1 MAFAVPLDVM
11 PLFEEYS
18 VTVAIGGL
26 LALAVAWHVAST
38 GRVRSAPAPILLLA
52 GFAAWAAASLLWA
65 ADLAPSVS
73 RLTTVLQL
81 LAFVWLGWQM
91 ARSRLDLRLLLAG
104 FLAGCAVVAGGAW
117 RSFLGGLTVVEMVG
131 EQEVDFDDPRYAAIG
146 FDPNDMGVTLAIGI
160 PIAAYLALTGE
171 RRWRHLWF
179 AYVPLAL
186 SGIALSGSRGAMITA
201 VVAIACVV
209 TWTGRRSL
217 AAAGATLAL
226 VVAGV
231 LSVWWLKPET
241 WERALTFRQQIAGGT
256 LGDRLPIWRAA
267 WDVLRDHPVAG
278 VAIGGF
284 PEAVAPF
291 LTFPS
296 AAHNTVLSVL
306 VELGLVGGLL
316 YFGAVVAVL
325 LGVRRSAAP
334 DRDAGGGAPAHL
346 GRRCVVA
353 HLGLPQD
360 HLAAAAAGDGGRRA
374 RPGRGRTPSGM
385 RCGARP
391 RRGSATS
398 GQHLLVEP
406 VIGLRHPRDVEGPGR
421 DPSAAQAHG
430 LTQAP
435 ILAQPEHG
443 AGHRRHVPRGD
454 EEPGLPVAHHLGHPA
469 DGGGDDRATGRHGL
483 HGRERVALVEGG
495 QHEHV
500 AGGQQVGDVAP
511 DAEEADPRLE
521 AQRPGLRLERASQL
535 PDRRRGGAPSP
546 ASPTEAAN
554 ASRSAPGSSARTTSR
569 RR

>member
-1 MAFAVPLDVM
+1 VGWEGRRADRRGAPDLEAALTGGPPGRPADPSEGPAALAPGEAPGTWAGSGGVSRAEALAGRVVLALMAFAVPLDVM

-18 VTVAIGGL
+18 ITVAIGGV

-65 ADLAPSVS
+65 ADLAPSVG

-117 RSFLGGLTVVEMVG
+117 RSFLSGVTVVEMVG
-131 EQEVDFDDPRYAAIG
+131 EQAVDFDDPRYAAIG

-186 SGIALSGSRGAMITA
+186 SGIALSGSRGAMITS
-201 VVAIACVV
+201 VVAIGCVV

-226 VVAGV
+226 VVAGA

-267 WDVLRDHPVAG
+267 WDVLWDHPVAG

-284 PEAVAPF
+284 PEAVAPV

-334 DRDAGGGAPAHL
+334 DRELVVGLLLTWTVGASSLTWDCRKTTWLLLLL
-346 GRRCVVA
+346 GTVVGV
-353 HLGLPQD
+353 LGQDEGERLP
-360 HLAAAAAGDGGRRA
+360 G
-374 RPGRGRTPSGM
+374 
-385 RCGARP
+385 
-391 RRGSATS
+391 
-398 GQHLLVEP
+398 
-406 VIGLRHPRDVEGPGR
+406 
-421 DPSAAQAHG
+421 
-430 LTQAP
+430 
-435 ILAQPEHG
+435 
-443 AGHRRHVPRGD
+443 
-454 EEPGLPVAHHLGHPA
+454 
-469 DGGGDDRATGRHGL
+469 
-483 HGRERVALVEGG
+483 
-495 QHEHV
+495 
-500 AGGQQVGDVAP
+500 
-511 DAEEADPRLE
+511 
-521 AQRPGLRLERASQL
+521 
-535 PDRRRGGAPSP
+535 
-546 ASPTEAAN
+546 
-554 ASRSAPGSSARTTSR
+554 
-569 RR
+569 